1 MDIQHEVTML
11 KAADGHTH
19 LVEYLGIIEDPIGP
33 CILFELCL
41 SNNLN
46 SLLSNRGAITE
57 EEETRYFCAQIATG
71 LGHLRDRDFI
81 HCDLRPENILFASGM
96 RVRIGHLGLAER
108 FDPKRRNGSR
118 AGVDGFRAP
127 EIIDLTPHTRTTYPT
142 KLERAL
148 EKGECKL
155 KPDAKGLVRLVLDFD
170 SKNRPQLTS
179 LRRQKFF
186 KLGYC
191 PTILSE
197 DVFQGKPDLTTDGKL
212 KAIPSESE
220 QKVYTKT
227 K

>member
-11 KAADGHTH
+11 KAADRHTH
-19 LVEYLGIIEDPIGP
+19 LVEHLGIIEDPSGP
-33 CILFELCL
+33 CLLFELCL

-57 EEETRYFCAQIATG
+57 EEETRYFSAQIATG

-81 HCDLRPENILFASGM
+81 HCDLRPENILFASASG
-96 RVRIGHLGLAER
+96 AECIYLM
-108 FDPKRRNGSR
+108 PQGKE
-118 AGVDGFRAP
+118 ACLIDG
-127 EIIDLTPHTRTTYPT
+127 RTTYPT
-142 KLERAL
+142 KPERAL
-148 EKGECKL
+148 EKGECKI

-197 DVFQGKPDLTTDGKL
+197 DVFQGKPDLTTDGKRM
-212 KAIPSESE
+212 AIPSESE

-227 K
+227 KWHALL

>member
-1 MDIQHEVTML
+1 MDKQHEVTML
-11 KAADGHTH
+11 KAADRHTH
-19 LVEYLGIIEDPIGP
+19 LVEYLWIIEDHIGP
-33 CILFELCL
+33 FGC
-41 SNNLN
+41 
-46 SLLSNRGAITE
+46 RV
-57 EEETRYFCAQIATG
+57 YM
-71 LGHLRDRDFI
+71 
-81 HCDLRPENILFASGM
+81 PYASGK
-96 RVRIGHLGLAER
+96 GGLPDR
-108 FDPKRRNGSR
+108 WVSGSLR
-118 AGVDGFRAP
+118 
-127 EIIDLTPHTRTTYPT
+127 RTTYPT

-186 KLGYC
+186 KPGYC

-197 DVFQGKPDLTTDGKL
+197 DVFQGKPDLTTDEKR